1 MKSLAA
7 SLALFLAAATV
18 HAGGFGGP
26 PPFTNGSPLP
36 DGVDG
41 SYQASATAPNT
52 TGIIRFKYMNG
63 VQTTNV
69 KENSYVFFVEGL
81 TFTGNNSVA
90 IRSGKI
96 SGVFEIGALP
106 TPSPSSLANMTLS
119 GHFTAKANQNSP
131 IYYFTGQGEIRAT
144 EPKAP
149 EDNNNK
155 YPLGIRDIFW
165 KTIKVKGSRIAQ
177 N

>member
-63 VQTTNV
+63 VQTTNFA
-69 KENSYVFFVEGL
+69 ENMYVIFVEGL
-81 TFTGNNSVA
+81 IYNGDNDVA
-90 IRSGKI
+90 INDGKI
-96 SGVFEIGALP
+96 TGIIDVGNSLVPSMLGA
-106 TPSPSSLANMTLS
+106 TLS
-119 GHFTAKANQNSP
+119 GYFTAKADKNSP
-131 IYYFTGQGEIRAT
+131 IYYFKGKGEIVGT
-144 EPKAP
+144 ISVPVSLQ
-149 EDNNNK
+149 D
-155 YPLGIRDIFW
+155 PLGIQTPLR
-165 KTIKVKGSRIAQ
+165 KSIKIKGSRIAQ